1 MAEQGFLID
10 QKTAT
15 DIGRVFTKVFGPNG
29 SPAGDRIYNDNS
41 IEIKHVRLLA
51 VQDPLPSES
60 ADMVGYTAEV
70 LKIDYA
76 TGTLVSTGITFD
88 PDGDVE
94 DYDIVKNYVYNLN
107 SSAKLD
113 GQIVTVTFKYVDDE
127 DVSGIW
133 TFSEGG
139 GGAQRPYLK
148 IKTVID
154 RNNYTADVITPTSAT
169 VLKSGVT
176 VKALQPDAGASMK
189 VEVELF
195 ADIVDDVYY
204 IQPAVFY
211 GD

>member
-107 SSAKLD
+107 SSAKLN

-139 GGAQRPYLK
+139 GGAQRPY
-148 IKTVID
+148 IVITTSTD
-154 RNNYTADVITPTSAT
+154 VNNYIADVITPTSVSVIT
-169 VLKSGVT
+169 SGVA
-176 VKALQPDAGASMK
+176 VKALEPDSGQKLPVGRKM
-189 VEVELF
+189 F

-204 IQPAVFY
+204 IQPAVAY
-211 GD
+211 GS